1 MRFFSQHGEKIP
13 CQHGAPFPDV
23 VEVRP
28 LPAASFA
35 RAPGVSCGACSVPP
49 PGVPIVATW
58 ACAPP
63 SSVPALSAVFTIL
76 DGNRWC
82 VDVSFPGGPPPLPA
96 PTWAS
101 ADHRRGRA
109 FPPGHTSSTP
119 SGFAPGPSSRFRLP
133 LWNFGVFHHFCHN
146 GHLSSVRQ
154 DPHFDMGTSQIT
166 ASEIHNPAR

>member
-1 MRFFSQHGEKIP
+1 MHVYICNMHVTDLNANFSKRHVGKKSHVDMRFFHVNMRFFSQHGEKIP

-82 VDVSFPGGPPPLPA
+82 VDVSFPDGPPAA
-96 PTWAS
+96 PG
-101 ADHRRGRA
+101 ADFCVCG
-109 FPPGHTSSTP
+109 PP
-119 SGFAPGPSSRFRLP
+119 SGPSVSAGEYFFAVVRFCPRSIAP
-133 LWNFGVFHHFCHN
+133 FVPF
-146 GHLSSVRQ
+146 
-154 DPHFDMGTSQIT
+154 TSIQ
-166 ASEIHNPAR
+166 